1 MAHLS
6 LQNLTKEYGSAIAV
20 RDISLDV
27 ERGEF
32 FSLLGPSGCGKT
44 TLLRLIAG
52 LEIPSSGHIL
62 LDGKDITGFSPQ
74 NRGIGLVFQNYALFP
89 HMTVNQNIA
98 YGLAGRGLSQAE
110 SAAKVEKILEILR
123 LGEHAKANVTTLS
136 GGEQQRVAVGRAM
149 VVEPAILLFDEPLSN
164 LDVTLRLETREEI
177 RSLQRRTGITTI
189 YVTHDQSEA
198 MSLSDRMGVMRAG
211 TLEQVGR
218 PDALYNSP
226 SSPFVAQFLG
236 GANLLTVDGD
246 VRIPPTLL
254 TRAGRKGIV
263 AVKPEA
269 VRISKDPDSGEH
281 PALLVE
287 KEYLGFTTLLI
298 LKVLDSELRVAAT
311 TTDLPADLRAGER
324 VGFTIDWSHA
334 VVFPHREGA

>member
-1 MAHLS
+1 
-6 LQNLTKEYGSAIAV
+6 
-20 RDISLDV
+20 
-27 ERGEF
+27 
-32 FSLLGPSGCGKT
+32 
-44 TLLRLIAG
+44 
-52 LEIPSSGHIL
+52 
-62 LDGKDITGFSPQ
+62 
-74 NRGIGLVFQNYALFP
+74 
-89 HMTVNQNIA
+89 MTVQQNIA
-98 YGLAGRGLSQAE
+98 YGLAARGLSKAE
-110 SAAKVEKILEILR
+110 RAAKVERIVEILR
-123 LGEHAKANVTTLS
+123 LGEHVGANVTTLS

-164 LDVTLRLETREEI
+164 LDITLRLETREEI

-211 TLEQVGR
+211 SLEQIGR
-218 PDALYNSP
+218 PDVLYNSP

-236 GANLLTVDGD
+236 GANLLAADGD
-246 VRIPPTLL
+246 VRIPPILL
-254 TRAGRKGIV
+254 ARAGGKGIV

-287 KEYLGFTTLLI
+287 KEYLGFTTHLV
-298 LKVLDSELRVAAT
+298 LKVLDSEIRVAAT
-311 TTDLPADLRAGER
+311 TMDLPSDLHVGER

-334 VVFPHREGA
+334 TVFPHREGT